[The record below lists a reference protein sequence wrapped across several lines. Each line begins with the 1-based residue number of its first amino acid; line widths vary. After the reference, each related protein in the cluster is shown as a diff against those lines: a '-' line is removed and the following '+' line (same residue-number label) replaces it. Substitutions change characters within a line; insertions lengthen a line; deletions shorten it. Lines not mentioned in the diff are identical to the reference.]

1 MTTKPFVLMFKAS
14 APASEID
21 NYVAEVTKRGGTIR
35 QRFNAD
41 FLRGFSAQIPSE
53 YADSLYAAVKDGK
66 HNNMYVPEALTK
78 AK

>member
-53 YADSLYAAVKDGK
+53 YADSFTNKSEVMEPD
-66 HNNMYVPEALTK
+66 HEVRVNN
-78 AK
+78 